1 MTFPLSS
8 QPIWNGRKIL
18 ARGVVLS
25 LVTGFLAGGMM
36 AQDGSGAVTPT
47 ARVNLMADPEFKDF
61 TMYLNEKR
69 SLSADREA
77 IWSLTGDGR
86 LHVSGKG
93 WGYLRTNEKYRDYH
107 LVLEYQW
114 GEHTWEPRAD
124 AARDCGVLVHGFGKD
139 GGYADT
145 WMNSIEAQ
153 LIEGGSG
160 DILVLAYQNRGEE
173 KAPTSL
179 TAEVKNDRD
188 GEPVWTA
195 GAEARVFPPTDK
207 MNARINWR
215 GRDPDWADVKGFRG
229 PGDIENPPGEWN
241 RMEVI
246 CRGDTIKILL
256 NGELVNEGTGAN
268 PSEGHICLQSE
279 AAECWIRRYELWPL
293 DTFEETWRSEQRS
306 TDTGYTASGESI
318 LPRRFPL
325 SPEESRVAWE
335 IDGDYEMQLVAAE
348 PLTCDPVDV
357 VWDEKGRMFVAEMRD
372 YPLPPEPGPLLSRIR
387 LLKDKDGDGRMDEAV
402 TWADELDHVQ
412 GLLPMNGGL
421 LATTRTAIL
430 FLKDTD
436 GDDRADQITP
446 LYTSN
451 EPRHNQL
458 QIANPR
464 WGLDN
469 AIYLNNGLDGKEIY
483 PVDQPD
489 AKIEF
494 TRLNLRYD
502 PRARTMAPVSGG
514 GQFGGSLDDWG
525 RRFFCSNRNPVM
537 FAVMPLEALKRNPA
551 AGITQAHEDIQEP
564 GARVWPINLS
574 HTTSAAHAG
583 THTAACGLGV
593 YRGDAMPDLNGELFV
608 CDPTAQLVTRNR
620 LVPKGGSFDA
630 VRVGEKRDFLVSA
643 DEWSRPVHVRN
654 GPDGALYIC
663 DMYRRFIDHARFFPE
678 EFSQTNYMRAGFDH
692 GRIWRLVPK
701 GAKPGAIEALPD
713 DPAALVSLLESPNAW
728 RRIHAQRLLVERQ
741 VGEVVPALESLLN
754 DSSLAQGRVHAFW
767 TLQGLGALTD
777 AHIAELLADPE
788 PAAAESAIIL
798 ADSAR
803 HGEALA
809 KIAAEGDD
817 RAAFLALLALGG
829 DRQEAAVAAMKAG
842 GLADPWMRKAVLSAG
857 SPPTAAVLAAV
868 LDDAGMAS
876 VSADALADFVRDFV
890 AEMAARGDLE
900 GLAAV
905 SGRIRPDQR
914 QPVDIPIVE
923 GLADGL
929 RRGQLPTKSLA
940 ALLSKTPE
948 PLVGKLDGVKAVL
961 EGAAE
966 IALDTG
972 ASTLDRVAA
981 LTLVQQQ
988 GMDAT
993 LPVVEKLID
1002 PAVSPEIQAA
1012 ACQAMARFDRNQVAD
1027 FFFARWK
1034 TLAPTPR
1041 REALNLIAGNTATG
1055 LRLMQKMKAGEISP
1069 ALMPP
1074 MQVWS
1079 FSRSTNEEIKALAIE
1094 LFGQASGDRGRV
1106 INDYKPAL
1114 AENAGDPERG
1124 RAVFQKAACMT
1135 CHQLNGIGVDVGPA
1149 LADVRSKPPEALMTD
1164 ILDPNRAVE
1173 ERWAAYTIETKD
1185 GRQLAGLVAAETD
1198 AAIELRLPGGLS
1210 ETVPRDQVARI
1221 ETTGMSLMPVGLEAA
1236 ISPQEMADLIA
1247 FLKAR

>member
-1 MTFPLSS
+1 ML
-8 QPIWNGRKIL
+8 
-18 ARGVVLS
+18 
-25 LVTGFLAGGMM
+25 
-36 AQDGSGAVTPT
+36 GSGVAALMAGLSTGDAGAQESAAVVTPKET
-47 ARVNLMADPEFKDF
+47 VNLLEDPEFGDF

-69 SLSADREA
+69 SLSTDRAE
-77 IWSLTGDGR
+77 IWSIQEDGR

-93 WGYLRTNEKYRDYH
+93 WGYLRTNQKYRDYH

-114 GEHTWEPRAD
+114 GEHTWAPRAD

-179 TAEVKNDRD
+179 TAKVLEDKD
-188 GEPVWTA
+188 GEPFWAAPWFA
-195 GAEARVFPPTDK
+195 GGQDRVFPPEGK
-207 MNARINWR
+207 MNARINWY
-215 GRDPDWADVKGFRG
+215 GRDPDWADVKGFRSAK
-229 PGDIENPPGEWN
+229 DIENPPGEWN

-256 NGELVNEGTGAN
+256 NGAPVNEGTKAN
-268 PSEGHICLQSE
+268 PSEGFVCLQSE

-293 DTFEETWRSEQRS
+293 DTFEEKWQVEQRS

-318 LPRRFPL
+318 LPRRFAL
-325 SPEESRVAWE
+325 SPEESRAAWE
-335 IDGDYEMQLVAAE
+335 IDGDYEIQLVAAE

-502 PRARTMAPVSGG
+502 PRSKTMTPVSGG

-537 FAVMPLEALKRNPA
+537 FAVMPLEVLKRNPA
-551 AGITQAHEDIQEP
+551 AAITQGHEDIQEP
-564 GARVWPINLS
+564 GSRVWPINLS

-593 YRGDAMPDLNGELFV
+593 YRGGLMPELAGEVFV
-608 CDPTAQLVTRNR
+608 CDPTAQLVTRSR
-620 LVPKGGSFDA
+620 LEPKGASFEA
-630 VRVGEKRDFLVSA
+630 VRVGDKRDFLVSA

-663 DMYRRFIDHARFFPE
+663 DMYRRFIDHSRFFPE

-701 GAKPGAIEALPD
+701 GAKAKAIEPLPGESS
-713 DPAALVSLLESPNAW
+713 ALVPLLENPNAW
-728 RRIHAQRLLVERQ
+728 QRIHAQRLLVERQ
-741 VGEVVPALESLLN
+741 EKSVVADLADLLKN
-754 DSSLAQGRVHAFW
+754 SPLAQGRAHAFW
-767 TLQGLGALTD
+767 TLHGLGELTD
-777 AHIAELLADPE
+777 AQIAQALEDEESGLVENAIELADAE
-788 PAAAESAIIL
+788 KHRPAL
-798 ADSAR
+798 QR
-803 HGEALA
+803 
-809 KIAAEGDD
+809 IAADGDD
-817 RAAFLALLALGG
+817 RAAFLAMIKLGG
-829 DRQEAAVAAMKAG
+829 GHADTSLAAMVNG
-842 GLADPWMRKAVLSAG
+842 GLGDPWMRKAVLSAEAPA
-857 SPPTAAVLAAV
+857 SAEVVTAILDQAETSGAVPGGQSREA
-868 LDDAGMAS
+868 M
-876 VSADALADFVRDFV
+876 ADFLREFV
-890 AEMAARGDLE
+890 AEIAARGDLAGM
-900 GLAAV
+900 GLIAA
-905 SGRIRPDQR
+905 RIEPGSRDLA
-914 QPVDIPIVE
+914 DIPIVE
-923 GLADGL
+923 GLAAGL
-929 RRGQLPTKSLA
+929 RRGKLPTKTLA
-940 ALLSKTPE
+940 ALLAKTPDE
-948 PLVGKLDGVKAVL
+948 LAGKLDGVKAVL
-961 EGAAE
+961 DGAAT
-966 IALDTG
+966 IALDAD

-981 LTLVQQQ
+981 LALVQQQ
-988 GMDAT
+988 GMEAT

-1002 PAVSPEIQAA
+1002 PAISPEIQTA
-1012 ACQAMARFDRNQVAD
+1012 ACQALSRFDRNQVAD
-1027 FFFARWK
+1027 FFFERWK

-1041 REALNLIAGNTATG
+1041 REALNLIAGNANTG

-1079 FSRSTNEEIKALAIE
+1079 FSRSTNEEVKSLAIE
-1094 LFGQASGDRGRV
+1094 LFGQASGNRGEV
-1106 INDYKPAL
+1106 IAEYKTAF
-1114 AENAGDPERG
+1114 AEYGGDPERG
-1124 RAVFQKAACMT
+1124 KAVFLKGACMT
-1135 CHQLNGIGVDVGPA
+1135 CHQLGGVGVDVGPA
-1149 LADVRSKPPEALMTD
+1149 LADVRSKPPEALLTD

-1173 ERWAAYTIETKD
+1173 ERWAAYSIETKD

-1198 AAIELRLPGGLS
+1198 AAIELRLPGGIS
-1210 ETVPRDQVARI
+1210 ETIPRDQVARI
-1221 ETTGMSLMPVGLEAA
+1221 ETTGLSLMPVGLEAA
-1236 ISPQEMADLIA
+1236 ISHQEMVDLIA